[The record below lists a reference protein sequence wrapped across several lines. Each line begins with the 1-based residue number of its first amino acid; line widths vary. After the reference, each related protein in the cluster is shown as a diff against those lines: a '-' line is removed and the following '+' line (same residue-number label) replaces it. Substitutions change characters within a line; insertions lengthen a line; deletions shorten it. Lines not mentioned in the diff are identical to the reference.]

1 MAGKITTWM
10 KEHFSSN
17 KIDYMSL
24 NRLRQNITATGTIP
38 TKLAYTKK
46 TRMAEHLLS
55 SYIHDTSIRFEN
67 MAVLVD
73 PFRLSPLTALVIF
86 HTDVPCQLRYKV
98 ESPLSTHTFSHECNR
113 FSTTHAVPI
122 FGLCPD
128 CENTVTVELTDEQN
142 TLINSSSFPIKTGKL
157 PEDIH
162 TKDYPRWEDKN
173 GIIRYFLPIPSFEE
187 GMIPLN
193 NQQFLFVDGSIRTYT
208 GKEPLPTHLYEM
220 DLLGRVY
227 RTYYV
232 GSGICHIYGELPEGN
247 LLISALDPTNNNGET
262 LFEIDRRTGAL
273 NRVDETLFEDSSR
286 LTPKTLCLNESTLQ
300 SYSMIAFHDLEELD
314 FDTMGWLK
322 SPILHKVASVGTTS
336 ATTLEHMAERYDM
349 TISICGDTLLIDT
362 KGDEIQEIVFSK
374 IDRIYQLDLT
384 FPLMEEEQYKKYRYT
399 LAVPFTEMYSG
410 TYSIVIRFRDGSQ
423 EVLADALSLSRAR
436 S

>member
-1 MAGKITTWM
+1 MAGKITTWI
-10 KEHFSSN
+10 KEHISSN

-38 TKLAYTKK
+38 TRLAYTKK
-46 TRMAEHLLS
+46 TRMAENLLS
-55 SYIHDTSIRFEN
+55 SYIHDISIKFEN

-73 PFRLSPLTALVIF
+73 PFRLSPLTALIIF
-86 HTDVPCQLRYKV
+86 HTDMPCRLRYEV
-98 ESPLSTHTFSHECNR
+98 TSPLSKHPFVREFENYT
-113 FSTTHAVPI
+113 TTHAVPI

-128 CENTVTVELTDEQN
+128 CENTVTVEIKDENN
-142 TLINSSSFPIKTGKL
+142 TVVNSCSLPIQTEKL
-157 PEDIH
+157 PSDSDTIN
-162 TKDYPRWEDKN
+162 YPKWVDCD
-173 GIIRYFLPIPSFEE
+173 GVIRYFLSVPSFCEDIIAV
-187 GMIPLN
+187 GN
-193 NQQFLFVDGSIRTYT
+193 DQFLFVDGSIRTYT
-208 GKEPLPTHLYEM
+208 GSEPLPTHLYEM

-232 GSGICHIYGELPEGN
+232 GSGICHVYGELPEGN
-247 LLISALDPTNNNGET
+247 ILISALDPTNDNTEAF
-262 LFEIDRRTGAL
+262 FEIDRGTGAL
-273 NRVDETLFEDSSR
+273 IRTEETSIAASDIVEKRNISLGEDI
-286 LTPKTLCLNESTLQ
+286 LK
-300 SYSMIAFHDLEELD
+300 SYTMVAFHDMKELD

-322 SPILHKVASVGTTS
+322 SPALHKVASVGTTS
-336 ATTLEHMAERYDM
+336 ATTLEHMAKNYQM
-349 TISICGDTLLIDT
+349 NFSICGDTLLIDT
-362 KGDEIQEIVFSK
+362 MGDQIQEIVFSK

-384 FPLMEEEQYKKYRYT
+384 FPLMEEEEYKKYRYT